1 MEIALK
7 IAEVA
12 WKIKILVDNVRANSK
27 RCRRLNDRI
36 SVLVPLIQQLHGK
49 KASITKYTA
58 ALERL
63 LVCVERCYAFIKKF
77 TESNWFVRVYD
88 QACHRDTFDELNET
102 LYSCATDLNLALAV
116 QNHFKGEQDDIDRR
130 DDREFLSKNFDKIIR
145 LQSEYAQ
152 QHKVQLGNIERMFQS
167 LVDNNKQ
174 NLEAL
179 VDDYKRQQMHEEEK
193 LFIHVQYSQVILEQ
207 LIASASSG
215 NVYKGRWSNSKVVVK
230 ELKVSAMKGHER
242 EEFVKAVAILTRI
255 RHENIVQHLG
265 ACIEEPDRYLVL
277 SELMPLGSLTAIL
290 RGKVLEFT
298 WTDRWSIAKQITSAI
313 LYLHTYCSPPI
324 IHKDIKSS
332 NILLDYY
339 GSDRRKYRAKINDFG
354 LDQIHGSVG
363 TLAWSAPE
371 TLKTMNRRVFNAAS
385 DVYSLGV
392 VMWELATGQ
401 VPYANQSSEEIIRQ
415 ICEGQRLP
423 VLYEHIPRMFADILH
438 QTWNEDIDERLSCEQ
453 VYARLVIGSKRA
465 DSNEDL
471 WPDTVKSSTIHLDP
485 PNMLDHLLML
495 KYQSDQPIEYRNVQA
510 ITEAVNQL
518 YHLKKNNSKPI
529 SATYFEHLINIGESF
544 LEAKTD
550 ANSYISATC
559 RLICLLTQVPSMN
572 AIIVEQGGVVFLL
585 HVIQTFADTD
595 QTIVKQAGDALSKL
609 NSDLQDDSSKSS
621 QVSNQTKVDTRMKNR
636 SSLMATDTDESDP
649 TVILRQVTKQV
660 QLEGR
665 ANQRV
670 LTMIEEL
677 LENTPDEVDEQ
688 VSHKKKSKKKSSE
701 NKWRISHL
709 FGKKSSAHK
718 KKATND

>member
-12 WKIKILVDNVRANSK
+12 WKIKVLVDNVRANNK

-49 KASITKYTA
+49 KALTNKYTA

-88 QACHRDTFDELNET
+88 QACHRDTFDELNQT

-116 QNHFKGEQDDIDRR
+116 QNHFKGEQDEIDRH

-145 LQSEYAQ
+145 LQSEYSQ
-152 QHKVQLGNIERMFQS
+152 QHQVQLGNIERMFQS

-179 VDDYKRQQMHEEEK
+179 MDGYKRQQMHEEEK

-230 ELKVSAMKGHER
+230 ELKISAMKGHEQ

-277 SELMPLGSLTAIL
+277 SELMPLGSLNAIL
-290 RGKVLEFT
+290 RDKALEFT
-298 WTDRWSIAKQITSAI
+298 WTDRWSIAKQITNAI

-339 GSDRRKYRAKINDFG
+339 GSDRRRYRAKINDFG

-371 TLKTMNRRVFNAAS
+371 TLRTMNRRVFNTVS

-401 VPYANQSSEEIIRQ
+401 VPYANQLPGEIIRQ

-423 VLYEHIPRMFADILH
+423 ISYEHIPRMFANILY
-438 QTWNEDIDERLSCEQ
+438 QTWNEDVEERLSCEQ
-453 VYARLVIGSKRA
+453 VYARLVIGSKRV
-465 DSNEDL
+465 DSNADL

-485 PNMLDHLLML
+485 PNVLDHLLTL
-495 KYQSDQPIEYRNVQA
+495 KYQSDQPIEHRNIQA
-510 ITEAVNQL
+510 ITEAANEL
-518 YHLKKNNSKPI
+518 YHLTKSNPKPI
-529 SATYFEHLINIGESF
+529 PATYFEHLISIGESF
-544 LEAKTD
+544 LETKTD
-550 ANSYISATC
+550 VNSYINATC
-559 RLICLLTQVPSMN
+559 RLIDLFAQKPSMN

-595 QTIVKQAGDALSKL
+595 QTIVKRAGDALNKL
-609 NSDLQDDSSKSS
+609 NSDIQNDSSKSS
-621 QVSNQTKVDTRMKNR
+621 QVPTQTKAETKKQNR
-636 SSLMATDTDESDP
+636 SSLVATNTDDSDP
-649 TVILRQVTKQV
+649 TIVLRQVTKQV

-665 ANQRV
+665 ADQRV
-670 LTMIEEL
+670 LTMIEDL
-677 LENTPDEVDEQ
+677 LENTQDEVDEK

-701 NKWRISHL
+701 DKWRIGHL
-709 FGKKSSAHK
+709 FGKKSSAQK
-718 KKATND
+718 K